1 RKQMGRETKIR
12 FLVPFAYTE
21 ASYVTAS
28 CYWLGRDVCMIKS
41 LVRSKFTLCALI
53 FMKHALKY
61 ASLEFKKPV

>member
-1 RKQMGRETKIR
+1 MDLHGRLTIGFPSNSWK
-12 FLVPFAYTE
+12 AD
-21 ASYVTAS
+21 
-28 CYWLGRDVCMIKS
+28 CYWLGRDVYRIKS

>member
-1 RKQMGRETKIR
+1 MDLHGRLTIGFPSNIWK
-12 FLVPFAYTE
+12 AD
-21 ASYVTAS
+21 